1 MDFLVGYIEC
11 KTVRIFFAREVK
23 QRSEKRSEAGA
34 LRACETLTPHFT
46 VFFFLIFW
54 SLLSVLATRSYSSL
68 ASVARKHFMVQFRKA
83 NLEDKSLIIFF
94 IGRDEVFA
102 ERGI

>member
-1 MDFLVGYIEC
+1 MQNSAHFFWREKSNKGLKKGL
-11 KTVRIFFAREVK
+11 RLARFARV
-23 QRSEKRSEAGA
+23 RL
-34 LRACETLTPHFT
+34 LRHTLPC
-46 VFFFLIFW
+46 FFFLIFW